1 MDSRYVFERGTYDD
15 GKILL
20 TYREKFAQNAKDED
34 GDVIYEKGNN
44 SNTRTVSFYANM
56 IQIKVGNSSVKNII
70 SSYIFEK
77 YDEVDELSEEK
88 LTDCDYKIKEKL
100 RNNSYYIN
108 DKVVNQ
114 CGSIYSYD
122 ELCELE
128 IDIDITLDSGEEWT
142 VVFYCDI

>member
-1 MDSRYVFERGTYDD
+1 MS
-15 GKILL
+15 
-20 TYREKFAQNAKDED
+20 
-34 GDVIYEKGNN
+34 
-44 SNTRTVSFYANM
+44 NM
-56 IQIKVGNSSVKNII
+56 IQIKVGNSSVKKII